1 MPFMNVAF
9 DGVDYY
15 INKTKDQLWSL
26 NAAQPEGDVLFKMEL
41 FKKNQQF
48 QAKTLCLD
56 PWYGDPC
63 LGTPVLET
71 AIWVPTVWV
80 PLV

>member
-26 NAAQPEGDVLFKMEL
+26 NAAQLVGNTFFKMEL
-41 FKKNQQF
+41 
-48 QAKTLCLD
+48 
-56 PWYGDPC
+56 
-63 LGTPVLET
+63 
-71 AIWVPTVWV
+71 
-80 PLV
+80 